1 MISCRYYLLDARGQI
16 FPVSDAMQPDVSSH
30 DLADQHARVMER
42 LSKLPP
48 FRPASLRLLAVS
60 TDGYSAM
67 DDFSRIFTADPAMAA
82 DLLLVANS
90 MEFGSRSRIETIR
103 HALSFLGLERVRS
116 LASTIAVSAAVHQ
129 ASRESVR
136 PVWLHSIAT
145 AVIAEKL
152 GALHG
157 LPGLYTAALVHDL
170 GRLGLLSAGRERYD
184 AVLGTAFE
192 DIEESNRL
200 EEALFGMD
208 HCQAGAYLGE
218 KWGFPIGLQVA
229 MAAHH
234 ETVAMSPQRKLVRIA
249 CGLANSLGFP
259 EVTLRDPDLSESLCR
274 QAGLSPDAV
283 RDEIGG
289 RMATFGEHVPAADH
303 EEKPRPVR
311 AGTIPV

>member
-16 FPVSDAMQPDVSSH
+16 FPVSDAMQPNVSSH

-152 GALHG
+152 GPPRPARAIHG
-157 LPGLYTAALVHDL
+157 GAGPRPGPVGLLRGRIRSWRRSATAYPARPGRLRLPGCAGCTGDPGCPAWRLIAAHPGVRALVW
-170 GRLGLLSAGRERYD
+170 R
-184 AVLGTAFE
+184 
-192 DIEESNRL
+192 
-200 EEALFGMD
+200 
-208 HCQAGAYLGE
+208 
-218 KWGFPIGLQVA
+218 
-229 MAAHH
+229 
-234 ETVAMSPQRKLVRIA
+234 
-249 CGLANSLGFP
+249 
-259 EVTLRDPDLSESLCR
+259 
-274 QAGLSPDAV
+274 
-283 RDEIGG
+283 
-289 RMATFGEHVPAADH
+289 
-303 EEKPRPVR
+303 
-311 AGTIPV
+311 